1 MVATLLQERD
11 DEWADRRYFSSESMR
26 RIDRQ
31 LEEEKPPKEILAS
44 IA

>member
-1 MVATLLQERD
+1 MLDCRVV
-11 DEWADRRYFSSESMR
+11 ADRRYFSSESMH

-31 LEEEKPPKEILAS
+31 LEEVKPPKEILAA